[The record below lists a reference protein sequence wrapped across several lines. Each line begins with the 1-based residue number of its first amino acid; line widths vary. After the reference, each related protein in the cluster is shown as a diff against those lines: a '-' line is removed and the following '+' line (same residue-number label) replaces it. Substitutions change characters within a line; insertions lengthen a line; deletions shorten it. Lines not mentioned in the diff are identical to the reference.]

1 MDTLKERCLREG
13 GYQSPLVIFLAK
25 ENWGDNSSEEK
36 AVRSDINQRCRRP
49 VPTEGAH
56 RMLRVWFSSNLSR

>member
-1 MDTLKERCLREG
+1 MDTLKERCLRDGE
-13 GYQSPLVIFLAK
+13 YQSPLVIFLAK

-36 AVRSDINQRCRRP
+36 AVRSDINQRRRHP

-56 RMLRVWFSSNLSR
+56 GRLRVWFASNLSR